1 MTERSE
7 DADTT
12 TPVVTPSGA
21 TGGGEAP
28 AATSPH
34 AAAPA
39 GPDTRRREQRGWY
52 FYDWANSAFSTT
64 VVTVFLGPYLSTI
77 ARAAADAHGWVHPL
91 GLDVRAK
98 AVFPFAVTVSVIA
111 QVVLLPVT
119 GALIDHT
126 GRKRGTLALF
136 AYLGAFA
143 TIGLFF
149 ASGGR
154 YLLAA
159 GLFILANISLGCA
172 DVAYN
177 AFLPDIA
184 GPDERDAISSR
195 GWGVGYLGGGLL
207 LALNLVLY
215 LLHDSFGL
223 SQAMAVRISLAS
235 AGVWWAAFTL
245 IPLRRLRDR
254 HRARTGA
261 TAFGAV
267 RAGFAQLGRTLKDLR
282 NRPVTLLF
290 LVAFLIYNDGVQTVI
305 TLAAT
310 YATEELDLG
319 QSVVI
324 GAVLLVQFVAF
335 GGALLLG
342 RLADRYGTR
351 RVVLTSLVAWTAV
364 VLASYTLQRGS
375 IAQFIVLAA
384 VIGVVMGGT
393 QALSRSLFSH
403 LVPRERTAEYFG
415 FYEISDKGTSWIGPL
430 VFAFALQ
437 LTDSYRSAIVSL
449 VIFFVVGF
457 ALLITVNVPRGIR
470 DAGNP
475 LPHRV

>member
-1 MTERSE
+1 MT
-7 DADTT
+7 DTGAAGESVRT
-12 TPVVTPSGA
+12 GPHATPAGT
-21 TGGGEAP
+21 P
-28 AATSPH
+28 AAVTGTV
-34 AAAPA
+34 AAP
-39 GPDTRRREQRGWY
+39 DTLRRERRGWY
-52 FYDWANSAFSTT
+52 FYDWANSAFSST
-64 VVTVFLGPYLSTI
+64 VVTVFLGPYLSTV
-77 ARAAADAHGWVHPL
+77 AGAAADAHGWVHPL

-111 QVVLLPVT
+111 QVLLLPVT

-143 TIGLFF
+143 TMGLFF

-159 GLFILANISLGCA
+159 GLFILANIALGCA

-184 GPDERDAISSR
+184 GPDERDAVSSR
-195 GWGVGYLGGGLL
+195 GWGFGYLGGGLL
-207 LALNLVLY
+207 LALNLVVY

-245 IPLRRLRDR
+245 IPLRRLRDHR
-254 HRARTGA
+254 RARTGES
-261 TAFGAV
+261 AFGAV
-267 RAGFAQLGRTLKDLR
+267 RAGFAQLGVTLKDLR

-290 LVAFLIYNDGVQTVI
+290 LLAFLIYNDGVQTVI
-305 TLAAT
+305 TLSAT
-310 YATEELDLG
+310 YATQELDLG

-351 RVVLTSLVAWTAV
+351 RVVLASLVAWTV
-364 VLASYTLQRGS
+364 VVVVSYTLQRGS
-375 IAQFIVLAA
+375 ITQFIVLAA
-384 VIGVVMGGT
+384 VIGMVMGGT

-403 LVPRERTAEYFG
+403 LVPRGRTAEYFG

-457 ALLITVNVPRGIR
+457 VLLVAVDVPRGVR
-470 DAGNP
+470 EAGNP
-475 LPHRV
+475 LPRRV